1 MQISSATF
9 VISNTSY
16 EKCPKEILPE
26 YAFIGRSNVGKSSLI
41 NMLAGVKK
49 LAKTST
55 TPGKTQLINHFIINE
70 SWYLADLP
78 GYGYAKTSKDTR
90 AKWEKMIKDYLLK
103 RKNLLTTFLLV
114 DSRIEPQQS
123 DLDVMEWMG
132 ENGIPFTIIFTKT
145 DKLTR
150 NEIAKNIGHYK
161 KSLGESWDELPDMIL
176 SSATTKL
183 GKEEILDFIEQ
194 TNTFFEKPS

>member
-9 VISNTSY
+9 VISSPSY
-16 EKCPKEILPE
+16 DKCPKEDLPE

-78 GYGYAKTSKDTR
+78 GYGYAKISKVTR
-90 AKWEKMIKDYLLK
+90 DKWEEMIRGYLLR
-103 RKNLLTTFLLV
+103 RKNLLTTFLLI

-123 DLDVMEWMG
+123 DLEVMEWMG
-132 ENGIPFTIIFTKT
+132 ENGIPFIIVFTKS

-150 NEIAKNIGHYK
+150 NEIARNTGIYK
-161 KSLGESWDELPDMIL
+161 RKLLESWEDLPTMIL
-176 SSATTKL
+176 TSSTTKL
-183 GKEEILDFIEQ
+183 GKEEILNFIGE
-194 TNTFFEKPS
+194 TNSVFVKPS

>member
-1 MQISSATF
+1 MHISSATF
-9 VISNTSY
+9 VISSQSY
-16 EKCPKEILPE
+16 DKCPKEDLPE

-78 GYGYAKTSKDTR
+78 GYGYAKISKETR
-90 AKWEKMIKDYLLK
+90 AKWEKMIRDYLLK
-103 RKNLLTTFLLV
+103 RRNLLTTFLLV
-114 DSRIEPQQS
+114 DSRIDPQQS
-123 DLDVMEWMG
+123 DLDIMEWMG
-132 ENGIPFTIIFTKT
+132 ANGIPFIIVFTKT

-150 NEIAKNIGHYK
+150 NEIARNIGHYK
-161 KSLGESWDELPDMIL
+161 KSLLESWEDLPSMIL

-183 GKEEILDFIEQ
+183 GKEEILNFIEE
-194 TNTFFEKPS
+194 TNTLFEVNN

>member
-1 MQISSATF
+1 MHISSATF
-9 VISNTSY
+9 VISSQSY
-16 EKCPKEILPE
+16 DKCPKEDLPE

-78 GYGYAKTSKDTR
+78 GYGYAKISKETR
-90 AKWEKMIKDYLLK
+90 AKWEKMIRDYLLK
-103 RKNLLTTFLLV
+103 RRNLLTTFLLI

-123 DLDVMEWMG
+123 DLDIMEWMG
-132 ENGIPFTIIFTKT
+132 ANGIPFIIVFTKT

-150 NEIAKNIGHYK
+150 NEIARNIGHYK
-161 KSLGESWDELPDMIL
+161 KSLLESWEDLPSMIL

-183 GKEEILDFIEQ
+183 GKEEILNFIQE
-194 TNTFFEKPS
+194 TNTVFVKPS